1 MNKAI
6 RNFLINWNKFPI
18 DYWWRHKHNVA
29 FGSIQ
34 HREMNWIDMAIEYRE
49 EIEVTREIEA
59 RDRAEDEWM
68 DESIGLGKNKE
79 VVKLTKQEIDN
90 DYENLDLSKF

>member
-1 MNKAI
+1 
-6 RNFLINWNKFPI
+6 
-18 DYWWRHKHNVA
+18 
-29 FGSIQ
+29 
-34 HREMNWIDMAIEYRE
+34 MAIEYRE